1 VSAPREREHETQVA
15 MAALR
20 EYVGKGEE
28 LPPRHRAV
36 GIALLDDLR
45 SGETTLANCGDDEC
59 SHGWHYT
66 QHGDLQAILVDLG
79 GRSALALLLSVLMV
93 CATVLLLA
101 EMVMAGSALSAPS
114 ISGAFTDAGAP

>member
-1 VSAPREREHETQVA
+1 MTTYERQRGLDTQVA

-28 LPPRHRAV
+28 LPPRHRVA
-36 GIALLDDLR
+36 GIALLEDMEV
-45 SGETTLANCGDDEC
+45 GETTLANCADDEC

-66 QHGDLQAILVDLG
+66 EHGSLRSILVDLG

-93 CATVLLLA
+93 CGTVLQVA
-101 EMVMAGSALSAPS
+101 EMVL
-114 ISGAFTDAGAP
+114 GAS